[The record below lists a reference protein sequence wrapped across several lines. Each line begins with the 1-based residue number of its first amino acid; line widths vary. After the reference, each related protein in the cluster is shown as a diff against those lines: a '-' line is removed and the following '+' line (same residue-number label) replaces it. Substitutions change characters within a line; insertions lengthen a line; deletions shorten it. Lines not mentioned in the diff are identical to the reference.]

1 MLLILLTPKEVPM
14 ILGDPHVQNLRRR
27 GVGEGADREQGQSP
41 EAPGLGIN
49 FGHWGYFGILENK
62 LKLLFGV

>member
-1 MLLILLTPKEVPM
+1 M
-14 ILGDPHVQNLRRR
+14 ILGDPHVQNLRRG

-49 FGHWGYFGILENK
+49 LGYWGYIGGILGYWKIN
-62 LKLLFGV
+62 